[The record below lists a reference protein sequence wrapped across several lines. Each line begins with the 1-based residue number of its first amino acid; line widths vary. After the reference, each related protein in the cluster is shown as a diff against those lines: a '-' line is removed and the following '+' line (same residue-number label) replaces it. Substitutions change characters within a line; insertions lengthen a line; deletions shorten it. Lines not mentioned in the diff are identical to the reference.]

1 MATESMVVDAAKR
14 APTRDS
20 LAEEEQSSSPM
31 KKQKVEEEEKIYS
44 ETHVPELGCKPQ
56 WDVDSYDGRE
66 YESDP
71 EDRKLFS
78 DDEEYDKYRRE
89 RRRAFDSKVID
100 CFIFLPDSFRKKNL
114 ILGIY
119 LWTSERKLSN

>member
-1 MATESMVVDAAKR
+1 
-14 APTRDS
+14 
-20 LAEEEQSSSPM
+20 M

-44 ETHVPELGCKPQ
+44 DTHVPELGCKPQ

-78 DDEEYDKYRRE
+78 DDEEYEKYRRE